1 MTEAVI
7 VSTARTALTK
17 SFRGSFNDTEA
28 PVLGGHVVRAVVE
41 RAGIEPAAVEDV
53 IMGAAVQQGT
63 QAYNIGR
70 LCAYTGGLPDTVPGM
85 ALDRMCASGLMSVG
99 VAAKSILAGEMK
111 IAVAG
116 GVESLSLTQTKH
128 KNTYRAQ
135 SEAVK
140 AVVPAAY
147 IPMLETAE
155 IVSRRYGISREAQD
169 AFSLQSQQRTAA
181 AQAAGL
187 FDDEIV
193 PLAAR
198 KLLFDK
204 EGNPAGHE
212 DVVANRD
219 ECNRASTTLEDLA
232 KLQPVVKGGQWVQ
245 QGEFVTAGNAS
256 QFSDGAAAALLMS
269 RDEAERRGI
278 APLGVYRGIALAG
291 CAPDEM
297 GIGPVFAIPRL
308 LERFGLTVGDIGLW
322 EINEAFACQVLYSRD
337 TLGIP
342 NDRLNVNG
350 GAIAI
355 GHPFG
360 MSGARMVGHA
370 LLEARRRG
378 ERYVVV
384 SMCIGGGMG
393 AAGLFEVCR

>member
-85 ALDRMCASGLMSVG
+85 ALDRMCASGLMTIG
-99 VAAKSILAGEMK
+99 VAAKNILAGEMK

-140 AVVPAAY
+140 AIVPAAY

-155 IVSRRYGISREAQD
+155 IVSARYGISRAAQD
-169 AFSLQSQQRTAA
+169 EFSLQSQQRTAA

-198 KLLFDK
+198 KIVCDK
-204 EGNPAGHE
+204 EGKPAGFE
-212 DVVANRD
+212 DVIATRD
-219 ECNRASTTLEDLA
+219 ECNRASTTLADLA
-232 KLQPVVKGGQWVQ
+232 KLNPVVKDGQWVK

-256 QFSDGAAAALLMS
+256 QLSDGASAALVMS

-278 APLGVYRGIALAG
+278 APLGAYRGIAVAG

-297 GIGPVFAIPRL
+297 GIGPVFAIPKL
-308 LERFGLTVGDIGLW
+308 LERFNLKVGDIGLW

-337 TLGIP
+337 KLGIP

-370 LLEARRRG
+370 LIEGRRRG
-378 ERYVVV
+378 VRYVVV

-393 AAGLFEVCR
+393 AAGLFEVL